1 MAAMGTDAMR
11 MVRRNKLVGMWA
23 ASKMGLG
30 REEAKAYSD
39 SLARDALDVH
49 RNDILAA
56 IRRDFHEA
64 GIPPCDED
72 VREVMTASWLQAGK
86 QTKGADATD
95 GAVVQIARSLMK

>member
-1 MAAMGTDAMR
+1 MAAMGTDHMR

-30 REEAKAYSD
+30 REEAKIYSD
-39 SLARDALDVH
+39 NLARDALDVH
-49 RNDILAA
+49 RNDILAT

-86 QTKGADATD
+86 PTKGADARD
-95 GAVVQIARSLMK
+95 GALVQIARNLMK